1 MREWGK
7 IGISSRAR
15 RDDMEK
21 KKSGFSHDSAQ
32 TAYETGRAY
41 YDAQEYDRAVACFL
55 QAADAGHTDAENCL
69 GCCYEAGQGVPR
81 DDKAA
86 VNHYRHAAWHGN
98 VFAQYNLG
106 NCYFEGRGVKRDR
119 EGGVRVVSSRGAKR
133 VCNCTTPHGIVLS
146 ERDRNG
152 EKCTRGGELV
162 QTCGKPRRHTG
173 SV

>member
-1 MREWGK
+1 
-7 IGISSRAR
+7 
-15 RDDMEK
+15 MEK

-41 YDAQEYDRAVACFL
+41 YDAQDYDRAVACFL

-69 GCCYEAGQGVPR
+69 GCCYEAGQGIPR

-106 NCYFEGRGVKRDR
+106 NCYFLNALI
-119 EGGVRVVSSRGAKR
+119 VRQYIKCMLLDKTAILLFVSLLSLDAIG
-133 VCNCTTPHGIVLS
+133 HGNHVLT
-146 ERDRNG
+146 ENG
-152 EKCTRGGELV
+152 LKVLD
-162 QTCGKPRRHTG
+162 
-173 SV
+173 